1 MFTACLVFYASPG
14 TGRRRL
20 GCTVPRSVGNAV
32 ARNRVKR
39 LMRECFRTTREK
51 LPEGCTLVV
60 NAKRSAAGLD
70 HTGALRAF
78 EAIAERLARE
88 GFPPCGA

>member
-1 MFTACLVFYASPG
+1 MFTACLVFYACPG

-20 GCTVPRSVGNAV
+20 GCTVPRTVGNAV
-32 ARNRVKR
+32 TRNRVKR
-39 LMRECFRTTREK
+39 LVRECFRAMRER

-70 HTGALRAF
+70 HAAVVRAF
-78 EAIAERLARE
+78 ETVAERLARE
-88 GFPPCGA
+88 GYPGCGS